1 MQTTAAIVPAVSTLG
16 LSFPVGELAVN
27 MLALAGGK
35 KRTHE
40 ESESSGSEESK
51 RSRKRWSKD
60 EDAKLR
66 EGVRVM
72 GPKSWK
78 AISETYLGGWRSDV
92 QCLHRWSK
100 VLKPGLVKG
109 LWTNEEDSIIL
120 QCIDSS
126 MIKWTE
132 IADCV
137 PGRSS
142 KQCRERWSNHLDPSL
157 KKGNWDDEE
166 DKLLAVA
173 QSVLGN
179 CWSRIAKAIPGRSEN
194 AIKNRWNSAVH
205 KKAQAGFLTLT
216 ENKEELKIVIMSR
229 IESTPGG
236 VGDVPI
242 RRGYVN
248 AQRTGKENLLEVH
261 TTRLQNDRKEKKETK
276 EKKEKKVKPAPKKR
290 KTQSVSKDSLSGREM
305 QLVQEAFAAGSRHC
319 QKFPSLQ
326 LNVNVLQLSM
336 PEGLGDFS
344 KGDLKGDL
352 NIGNLGTEPDF
363 MGFGGEGRMG
373 AEEDDGNETDD
384 NSDEGN
390 NSMPHFSATAGQGV
404 LPAGIGE
411 ELFMDTDLLS
421 LGPDMDMFEGVMM
434 GDVTR
439 IKSEVLAGAC

>member
-1 MQTTAAIVPAVSTLG
+1 MLQAPAAVMPPAMPPVIPAAMPPV
-16 LSFPVGELAVN
+16 LSMSAVASISGVGA
-27 MLALAGGK
+27 AAGGK
-35 KRTHE
+35 KRAHE
-40 ESESSGSEESK
+40 STASTEDSK

-120 QCIDSS
+120 KCIDSG

-132 IADCV
+132 IAECV

-142 KQCRERWSNHLDPSL
+142 KQCRERWSNHLDPTL

-166 DKLLAVA
+166 DKPLAVA

-205 KKAQAGFLTLT
+205 KKAQAGFLALT
-216 ENKEELKIVIMSR
+216 ENTEQLKQVILQR
-229 IESTPGG
+229 IESTTGP
-236 VGDVPI
+236 GDVPV

-248 AQRTGKENLLEVH
+248 AQHAGKENLLAAH
-261 TTRLQNDRKEKKETK
+261 ARLQNDRKEKA
-276 EKKEKKVKPAPKKR
+276 EKAERKKSAPKKR
-290 KTQSVSKDSLSGREM
+290 KPSSGSKDSLSGREM
-305 QLVQEAFAAGSRHC
+305 QLVQEAFAAGSKH
-319 QKFPSLQ
+319 QNQQQFPSLQ
-326 LNVNVLQLSM
+326 LNVNVLQLNY
-336 PEGLGDFS
+336 PEGLGEIS
-344 KGDLKGDL
+344 KGEGMFGADS
-352 NIGNLGTEPDF
+352 DF
-363 MGFGGEGRMG
+363 GGFGAGPL
-373 AEEDDGNETDD
+373 EEDDGNETDD
-384 NSDEGN
+384 NSDE
-390 NSMPHFSATAGQGV
+390 SMPSFAETA
-404 LPAGIGE
+404 GE
-411 ELFMDTDLLS
+411 ELFMDDQLLG
-421 LGPDMDMFEGVMM
+421 LGSDMELFDFAAAEG
-434 GDVTR
+434 TR
-439 IKSEVLAGAC
+439 IKPELP